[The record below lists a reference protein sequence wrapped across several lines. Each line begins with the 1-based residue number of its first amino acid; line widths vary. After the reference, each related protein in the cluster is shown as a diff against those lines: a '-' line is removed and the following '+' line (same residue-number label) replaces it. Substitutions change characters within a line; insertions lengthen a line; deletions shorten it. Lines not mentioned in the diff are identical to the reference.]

1 MKNLGRNKINNMKKL
16 ISILLRIMTTPAVLV
31 MFGITGVFKLWKYG
45 GGINVNY
52 RHEVTESEALAVIQ
66 SAIDEYTLL
75 RRQFENQDCE
85 KRWENFGK

>member
-1 MKNLGRNKINNMKKL
+1 MKKS
-16 ISILLRIMTTPAVLV
+16 ISILLRILITPAVFV

-45 GGINVNY
+45 GCISVNF
-52 RHEVTESEALAVIQ
+52 RREVSESEALAVIQ
-66 SAIDEYTLL
+66 SAIEEYTLL